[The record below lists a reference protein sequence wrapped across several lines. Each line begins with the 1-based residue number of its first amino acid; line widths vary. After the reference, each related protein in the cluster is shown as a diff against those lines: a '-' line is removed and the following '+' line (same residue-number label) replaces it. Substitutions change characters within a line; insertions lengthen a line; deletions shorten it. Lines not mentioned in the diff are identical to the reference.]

1 MDIRE
6 CPEAQR
12 KKYNWISTRSG
23 TRDRFL
29 SPAFISASLE
39 MCLIRLPVFILASES
54 SLLSSNRKDGR
65 STFLGYTMQSQEPKE
80 RMNLSHYPSSN
91 SQKFA

>member
-12 KKYNWISTRSG
+12 KEYNWISTRSG
-23 TRDRFL
+23 TRDRLL
-29 SPAFISASLE
+29 SLAFISAFLE

-54 SLLSSNRKDGR
+54 VLLSSNRKHGR
-65 STFLGYTMQSQEPKE
+65 SIFQGYTMQSQEPKE
-80 RMNLSHYPSSN
+80 RLNLSHYPTSN
-91 SQKFA
+91 SQKLA